1 MSYPQYPNDPF
12 GAQGGYAAGVPSL
25 ADQAADPATTP
36 EQLRALLQQ
45 DPALAPIIAVN
56 DNIDDPLREWLW
68 EYGGDAVR
76 QAMQNQ
82 YEQALAVQQGQ
93 SAVSVEQV
101 AGYAQSAPVE
111 PAPYVDQQYAYAQQ
125 QPAFQQP
132 EPAAPAVIDAVPGL
146 VEAPAQPQNTGFINE
161 APVAQ
166 PQPEPVAAPVVER
179 APEPAAETSADVED
193 DDSEKTVL
201 VRRNHRPTSALV
213 LETGDS
219 VELTSD
225 VVLLGRNPRGR
236 LVGKAQVVRI
246 PDAEKTISK
255 THAKLEWIDGGWFIT
270 DLESTNGVTTGPADA
285 EVELTPNSPAPL
297 EGPFALGLYRLQLTV
312 QH

>member
-82 YEQALAVQQGQ
+82 YEQALAAQQGQ

-101 AGYAQSAPVE
+101 AGYAQPAPVE
-111 PAPYVDQQYAYAQQ
+111 PAPYVDQQYAYAQ
-125 QPAFQQP
+125 QQP

-146 VEAPAQPQNTGFINE
+146 VEAPVQPQNTGFINE

-166 PQPEPVAAPVVER
+166 PQPEPVAAPVFER

-201 VRRNHRPTSALV
+201 VRRNHRPTSTLV